1 MPSTSPLP
9 LRRRMPVPGRHD
21 RFLLLPHH
29 ALILLFFL
37 LLPALSACSRSDTWA
52 GRIETVDG
60 VVHVHNPET
69 PLWGA
74 DFIPFEEVEVLGGPG
89 SPEEAILSEPLSVET
104 ASDGTRMVL
113 DGKDCRV
120 MRFAA
125 DGTWLGAF
133 GRAGEGPGEFTG
145 PTDLALLPG
154 GEVLVADQGRMRL
167 SRFTP
172 DGRFL
177 DSVQLEKAC
186 SQITTDRAGRIIAHE
201 QPRTPSVSM
210 MRIGTGESGEVTLI
224 DVLDTSG
231 RRTAGFGAIRD
242 FEGIMLGSWMNRVQP
257 AVTVGDSVVLN
268 FVGDDRIEVW
278 SPDGDLARVVH
289 RPLPFTPVE
298 PKEESRQT
306 TNDDGSVN
314 FSMSFEFDLLST
326 GFAVSPD
333 GRWWAALVAL
343 TQTDRRP
350 RPPEQENTPREDEIL
365 QRWGIDLFDGTGRWL
380 ARQDLGTDYPMA
392 ILDWG
397 PGGLYLI
404 NANGD
409 ATVRR
414 LRMKTPAEG
423 VSPQE

>member
-1 MPSTSPLP
+1 MRSPAAVRPAAL
-9 LRRRMPVPGRHD
+9 L
-21 RFLLLPHH
+21 FLLP
-29 ALILLFFL
+29 FL
-37 LLPALSACSRSDTWA
+37 VLTACSRSGTWA

-60 VVHVHNPET
+60 VVNVYNPDV

-74 DFIPFEEVEVLGGPG
+74 DFVPFEEVEVLGGPG
-89 SPEEAILSEPLSVET
+89 ASEETILSEPLSVET
-104 ASDGTRMVL
+104 APDGTRFVL
-113 DGKDCRV
+113 DGKDCRI

-154 GEVLVADQGRMRL
+154 GEVLVSDQGRMRL

-177 DSVQLEKAC
+177 DSVQLEDPYG
-186 SQITTDRAGRIIAHE
+186 QITTDHRGRIIAHE

-210 MRIGTGESGEVTLI
+210 MMIGAGESGPATLM
-224 DVLDTSG
+224 DVLDRQG
-231 RRTAGFGAIRD
+231 KRTGGFGTIRE

-268 FVGDDRIEVW
+268 FTGDDRIEVW
-278 SPDGDLARVVH
+278 APDGRLARVVH
-289 RPLPFTPVE
+289 RTLPFTPVE

-306 TNDDGSVN
+306 TNDDGSVS
-314 FSMSFEFDLLST
+314 FSMNFEFDLLST

-333 GRWWAALVAL
+333 GRWWAALVSL

-350 RPPEQENTPREDEIL
+350 RPPEQENTPREDEVL
-365 QRWGIDLFDGTGRWL
+365 PHWGIDLFDGTGRWL

-397 PGGLYLI
+397 PGGLYLV

-414 LRMKTPAEG
+414 LRMKTPVEG
-423 VSPQE
+423 VQSPE